1 MYCFMK
7 WLNNNWIFILLLIC
21 FACLL
26 ANGIV
31 VYYYCSMF
39 GNSFSQETKDWNL
52 FMIIFNGIIT
62 AVLAVVNISAVIK
75 INTSIDNNSEKRYIN
90 NMLFEAQT
98 ILAKMRLD
106 DYNLI
111 KGLIN
116 EIKVA
121 IFRKKLSSNTI
132 VLLKKKLMEMD
143 NSFLYKNQNLH
154 DQPFLRPL
162 TMNLVV
168 QIDDFVKKVKKSNE
182 VEAKDEEELLKY
194 LSSFQNT
201 MEFYIVSQ
209 LVRSSFIQKYISN
222 NQDETDCTISCIYD
236 FAKELNEKLEA
247 ESHK

>member
-1 MYCFMK
+1 MK

-121 IFRKKLSSNTI
+121 IFRK
-132 VLLKKKLMEMD
+132 
-143 NSFLYKNQNLH
+143 SFLQT
-154 DQPFLRPL
+154 R
-162 TMNLVV
+162 
-168 QIDDFVKKVKKSNE
+168 
-182 VEAKDEEELLKY
+182 
-194 LSSFQNT
+194 
-201 MEFYIVSQ
+201 
-209 LVRSSFIQKYISN
+209 
-222 NQDETDCTISCIYD
+222 
-236 FAKELNEKLEA
+236 
-247 ESHK
+247 